1 MSSIVG
7 SLLGIG
13 SATLGNVAV
22 FLPAL
27 IATIAYLQY
36 DLMDPESKPLNMEM
50 NELHDSYDF
59 IVVGSG
65 SAGNFVQ
72 ILSVTCG
79 SQKNV
84 HQFQEQSWPTD

>member
-1 MSSIVG
+1 MVVGYVLAAMSTIAA

-13 SATLGNVAV
+13 SATLSNVAV

-36 DLMDPESKPLNMEM
+36 DLMDPESKPIDMETT
-50 NELHDSYDF
+50 ELFDTYDF

-65 SAGNFVQ
+65 SAGKLFE
-72 ILSVTCG
+72 T
-79 SQKNV
+79 
-84 HQFQEQSWPTD
+84 

>member
-1 MSSIVG
+1 MSTIAA

-13 SATLGNVAV
+13 STTLTNVAV

-36 DLMDPESKPLNMEM
+36 DLMDPESKPINMETA
-50 NELHDSYDF
+50 ELYDTYDF

-65 SAGNFVQ
+65 SAGKF
-72 ILSVTCG
+72 
-79 SQKNV
+79 
-84 HQFQEQSWPTD
+84 